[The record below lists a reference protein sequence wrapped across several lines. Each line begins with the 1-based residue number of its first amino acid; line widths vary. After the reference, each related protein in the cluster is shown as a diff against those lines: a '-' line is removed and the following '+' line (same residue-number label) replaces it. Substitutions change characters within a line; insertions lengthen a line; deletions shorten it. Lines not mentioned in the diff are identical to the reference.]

1 MNPVKQPA
9 DSPHASRP
17 IFIVGYMHSGTTLLR
32 KVIGRHPDV
41 FSIRAETMF
50 FDQLA
55 HTLPQRFPRL
65 QDDAVLEEYVRF
77 LIKKT
82 AFDWPPLTAAEAEL
96 EAVQFQP
103 DEELTRHIIIAAKTN
118 RDYQA
123 IFSLVFETIAAA
135 AGKSHWIEKTPSHI
149 FYVDQIVNALPD
161 ARIIELVRDPRDVLA
176 SKKVRKHSDWS
187 ERYGQA
193 IGARMQTTKGYD
205 PLRDS
210 LGWRAAVRAGTT
222 AFARYPD
229 ALFRLRYE
237 DLASD
242 PEGAVR
248 RLCGFLDLAFDPV
261 MLDVGWSNTTV
272 RSGAGPAAGID
283 RSAVGKWQNKLSP
296 DVVSLCQML
305 NGHEMV
311 ELGYALQDNSFGSR
325 AKAPYWVARSG
336 VDLLA
341 HYYELWRSR
350 GLDYVRGMA
359 RNSWRRVGHLAK
371 R

>member
-1 MNPVKQPA
+1 MNPVKQPT
-9 DSPHASRP
+9 DPQHASRP
-17 IFIVGYMHSGTTLLR
+17 IFIAGYMHSGTTLLR

-55 HTLPQRFPRL
+55 HALPQRFSDL
-65 QDDAVLEEYVRF
+65 QDDALLEEYVRF
-77 LIKKT
+77 LVKKT

-96 EAVQFQP
+96 EATQFQP
-103 DEELTRHIIIAAKTN
+103 DEELTRRIITAAKAD

-123 IFSLVFETIAAA
+123 IFSLVFEAIAVA

-149 FYVDQIVNALPD
+149 FYVDEIVKALPD
-161 ARIIELVRDPRDVLA
+161 VRIIELVRDPRDVLA

-187 ERYGQA
+187 ERYGQTV
-193 IGARMQTTKGYD
+193 GARMQTTKGYD

-210 LGWRAAVRAGTT
+210 LGWRAAVRAG
-222 AFARYPD
+222 AVASARYPA

-242 PEGAVR
+242 PERVVR
-248 RLCGFLDLAFDPV
+248 RLCEFLDLAFEPA
-261 MLDVGWSNTTV
+261 MLDVGWSNTTA
-272 RSGAGPAAGID
+272 RSGTGKTAGID

-305 NGHEMV
+305 NGREMAD
-311 ELGYALQDNSFGSR
+311 LGYDLQENSFGSR

-336 VDLLA
+336 GDLLA
-341 HYYELWRSR
+341 HYYELWQAR

>member
-1 MNPVKQPA
+1 MNPVKQPT
-9 DSPHASRP
+9 DPRHASRP

-55 HTLPQRFPRL
+55 HTLPHRFPRL
-65 QDDAVLEEYVRF
+65 QDDAILEEYVRF

-82 AFDWPPLTAAEAEL
+82 AFDWPPLTAAEADL
-96 EAVQFQP
+96 EAKQFQP
-103 DEELTRHIIIAAKTN
+103 DEEQIRRIIIEAKAN
-118 RDYQA
+118 RDYQT
-123 IFSLVFETIAAA
+123 IFSLVFESIAAA

-149 FYVDQIVNALPD
+149 FYVDEIVKALPD
-161 ARIIELVRDPRDVLA
+161 VRIIELVRDPRDVLA

-187 ERYGQA
+187 ERYGHA
-193 IGARMQTTKGYD
+193 VGARMQTTKGYD

-210 LGWRAAVRAGTT
+210 LGWRAAVRAGAT
-222 AFARYPD
+222 AAARYPD

-242 PEGAVR
+242 PERVVR
-248 RLCGFLDLAFDPV
+248 RLCEFLSLTFDPV

-272 RSGAGPAAGID
+272 QSGIDRATGID
-283 RSAVGKWQNKLSP
+283 RSAVGKWQSKLSP

-305 NGHEMV
+305 NGREMAD
-311 ELGYALQDNSFGSR
+311 LGYALRDNSFGSR
-325 AKAPYWVARSG
+325 AKTPYWVARSG
-336 VDLLA
+336 ADLLA
-341 HYYELWRSR
+341 HYYELWRAR

-359 RNSWRRVGHLAK
+359 RNSWRRAGHLAK

>member
-1 MNPVKQPA
+1 MNPVKQPT
-9 DSPHASRP
+9 DPQHAPRP

-55 HTLPQRFPRL
+55 HALPQRFPSL

-82 AFDWPPLTAAEAEL
+82 TFDWPPLTAAEAEL
-96 EAVQFQP
+96 EAKQFQP
-103 DEELTRHIIIAAKTN
+103 DEELTRRIIAAAKAN

-123 IFSLVFETIAAA
+123 IFSLVFEAIAAA

-149 FYVDQIVNALPD
+149 FYVEEIVKALPD
-161 ARIIELVRDPRDVLA
+161 VRIIELVRDPRDVLA

-193 IGARMQTTKGYD
+193 VGARMQTTKGYD

-210 LGWRAAVRAGTT
+210 LGWRAAVRAGGM
-222 AFARYPD
+222 ASARYPE

-242 PEGAVR
+242 SEGMVR
-248 RLCGFLDLAFDPV
+248 RLCEFLGLAFDPA
-261 MLDVGWSNTTV
+261 MLDVGWSNSTV
-272 RSGAGPAAGID
+272 QSGTEGEAGID
-283 RSAVGKWQNKLSP
+283 RRAIGKWQSKLSS
-296 DVVSLCQML
+296 DVVALCQML
-305 NGHEMV
+305 NGHEMMA
-311 ELGYALQDNSFGSR
+311 LGYELQENSFGSR
-325 AKAPYWVARSG
+325 VKSPYWVARSG

-359 RNSWRRVGHLAK
+359 HNSWRRAGHLAK